1 MKKTQNY
8 YTNYDSAYY
17 EQNLLLV
24 SARKDGFLVCST
36 PYLQVY
42 QNINDGFGSII
53 TYTVNKEQVIFLKK
67 YVGGWGKVKKQSEKD

>member
-1 MKKTQNY
+1 MTLRSIVH
-8 YTNYDSAYY
+8 SAYY

-24 SARKDGFLVCST
+24 SGRTHEFLVCSI

-53 TYTVNKEQVIFLKK
+53 TYGVNKVQLIFKK
-67 YVGGWGKVKKQSEKD
+67 IRGWGGKVKKQSKKD